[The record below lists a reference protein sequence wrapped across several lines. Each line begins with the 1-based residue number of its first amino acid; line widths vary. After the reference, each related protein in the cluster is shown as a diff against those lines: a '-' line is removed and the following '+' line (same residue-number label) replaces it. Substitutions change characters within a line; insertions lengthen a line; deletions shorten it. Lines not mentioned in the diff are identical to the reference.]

1 VGGDG
6 GEGEAG
12 EMGVK
17 WQAGSVAALE
27 GWREEGII
35 GGTICDILLVGMSS
49 RASIGAWGGG
59 GG

>member
-1 VGGDG
+1 
-6 GEGEAG
+6 
-12 EMGVK
+12 MGVK